1 MKTGKITAKLR
12 DAVPVCLMVEGKE
25 VKRYKNIDLPDMLKE
40 IEMLDFHFNIPE
52 DGKITFEIKYA
63 PGVLPEVFPEPRAKM
78 TRAEKA
84 AAKAATK
91 AAAEQESTPEETDT
105 VSAPESPQEV
115 TALVEVKPFDI
126 KALITPPTTGEVTP
140 ETEPVTGEAT
150 EQATEQSETNEID
163 SMEIHYNVTGPRRK
177 ELAAAVGNFI
187 GIAPVY
193 MKAPTY
199 GFAVGNYIIDRKGTL
214 IGKENKELIDAL
226 TTQNFTAA

>member
-40 IEMLDFHFNIPE
+40 VEMLDFHFNVPE
-52 DGKITFEIKYA
+52 DGKITFEINYA
-63 PGVLPEVFPEPRAKM
+63 PDVLPEVFPEPRAKM

-84 AAKAATK
+84 AVKAAAKAAT
-91 AAAEQESTPEETDT
+91 EQEAAPEENAP
-105 VSAPESPQEV
+105 VSVPESPQEI
-115 TALVEVKPFDI
+115 TALAEVKPFDI
-126 KALITPPTTGEVTP
+126 KALIAPPITGETAP
-140 ETEPVTGEAT
+140 ETEPVTEENA
-150 EQATEQSETNEID
+150 EQATEESEAKEPD

-187 GIAPVY
+187 GAAPVY

-199 GFAVGNYIIDRKGTL
+199 GFAVGNYIIDKNGTL
-214 IGKENKELIDAL
+214 IGKESKDLIDAL
-226 TTQNFTAA
+226 TAQNFTAA

>member
-40 IEMLDFHFNIPE
+40 VEMLDFHFNVPE
-52 DGKITFEIKYA
+52 DGKITFEINYA
-63 PGVLPEVFPEPRAKM
+63 PGVLPKVFPEPRAKM

-84 AAKAATK
+84 AVKAAAK
-91 AAAEQESTPEETDT
+91 AAAEQESTPKENTP
-105 VSAPESPQEV
+105 VSATESTQEV
-115 TALVEVKPFDI
+115 TALVEIKPFDI
-126 KALITPPTTGEVTP
+126 KDLIAPLTTGEATP
-140 ETEPVTGEAT
+140 ETEPVTEEAT
-150 EQATEQSETNEID
+150 EQATEESEAKEPG

-187 GIAPVY
+187 GMAPVY

-199 GFAVGNYIIDRKGTL
+199 GFQVGNYIIDKNGTL
-214 IGKENKELIDAL
+214 TGKENKELIDAL
-226 TTQNFTAA
+226 TAQDFTAA

>member
-40 IEMLDFHFNIPE
+40 VEMLDFHFDIPA
-52 DGKITFEIKYA
+52 DGKITFEINYA

-78 TRAEKA
+78 TRAEKT
-84 AAKAATK
+84 AAKTAAN
-91 AAAEQESTPEETDT
+91 AAAEQEPTPEEN
-105 VSAPESPQEV
+105 APASIPEPPQEV
-115 TALVEVKPFDI
+115 TALAEVKPFDI
-126 KALITPPTTGEVTP
+126 KALIAPPATGEAAAK
-140 ETEPVTGEAT
+140 TEPVTKETA
-150 EQATEQSETNEID
+150 EQATEEANAKEPG

-187 GIAPVY
+187 GMAPVY

-199 GFAVGNYIIDRKGTL
+199 GFAVGNYIIDKNGTL
-214 IGKENKELIDAL
+214 TGEENKELIDAL
-226 TTQNFTAA
+226 AAQDFTAA

>member
-40 IEMLDFHFNIPE
+40 VEMLDFHFNVPA
-52 DGKITFEIKYA
+52 DGKITFEINYA
-63 PGVLPEVFPEPRAKM
+63 PGVLPEKFPEPRAKM

-84 AAKAATK
+84 ATKTVGK
-91 AAAEQESTPEETDT
+91 AAAEQEPTPEET
-105 VSAPESPQEV
+105 APASMPEPPQEV

-126 KALITPPTTGEVTP
+126 KALIAPPTTGEVAPKTG
-140 ETEPVTGEAT
+140 PVTEETAEQVTEEYEAK
-150 EQATEQSETNEID
+150 EPG

-187 GIAPVY
+187 GMAPVY

-199 GFAVGNYIIDRKGTL
+199 GFAVGNYIIDRNGTL
-214 IGKENKELIDAL
+214 TGEENKELIGAL
-226 TTQNFTAA
+226 AAQDFTAA

>member
-40 IEMLDFHFNIPE
+40 VEMLDFHFNVPA
-52 DGKITFEIKYA
+52 DGKITFEINYA
-63 PGVLPEVFPEPRAKM
+63 PGVLPEVFPESRAKM

-84 AAKAATK
+84 AAKTATK
-91 AAAEQESTPEETDT
+91 AAAERESTQEET
-105 VSAPESPQEV
+105 APTATPEASQEV
-115 TALVEVKPFDI
+115 TALVEVKPLDI
-126 KALITPPTTGEVTP
+126 KALIASPTAGETAP
-140 ETEPVTGEAT
+140 ETEPVTEEAT
-150 EQATEQSETNEID
+150 EQATEESETKEPG

-187 GIAPVY
+187 GMAPVY

-199 GFAVGNYIIDRKGTL
+199 GFAVGNYIIDRNGTL
-214 IGKENKELIDAL
+214 TGEENKELIDAL
-226 TTQNFTAA
+226 AAQDFTAV